1 MKVRIKFGKYGT
13 MKFIGHLDIMR
24 FFQKAIRRADIDIS
38 YTTGFSP
45 HQIMSFAAPLGVGIE
60 SYGEYFDIEV
70 ESATNSQDM
79 IERLNRACVEGIEI
93 YSVKKLPENIG
104 NAMATV
110 AAAEYKIVWKEV
122 DSIPFDLVSQI
133 DRFRSTQAILVEKKT
148 KKNVVEMDIK
158 PSIYT
163 ISADNTSI
171 TMTINASSSGNIKPS
186 LVLEALFKQN
196 NCELDFNTIQII
208 RLDTFVNIG
217 DAQTPQ
223 FVPMDAVGIDITE

>member
-1 MKVRIKFGKYGT
+1 MKVRIKFAKYGT

-70 ESATNSQDM
+70 NSATTSEDM
-79 IERLNRACVEGIEI
+79 IKRLNEACVEGIEI
-93 YSVKKLPENIG
+93 YSVKELPDNIG

-110 AAAEYKIVWKEV
+110 AAAEYKIIWKNQ
-122 DSIPFDLVSQI
+122 DDIPFDLTSQI
-133 DRFRSTQAILVEKKT
+133 DQFGSLPSILIEKKT
-148 KKNVVEMDIK
+148 KKSTAEIDLK
-158 PSIYT
+158 PSIYA
-163 ISADNTSI
+163 ISADATSI

-186 LVLEALFKQN
+186 LVLEALYIRN
-196 NCELDFNTIQII
+196 NTELDLSKIQII
-208 RLDTFVNIG
+208 RMDTFVNTG
-217 DAQTPQ
+217 TDEKPV
-223 FVPMDAVGIDITE
+223 FVPMDAVGVDII

>member
-1 MKVRIKFGKYGT
+1 MKVRIKFAKYGT

-70 ESATNSQDM
+70 NSATTSSDM
-79 IERLNRACVEGIEI
+79 LKRLNNACVEGIEI
-93 YSVKKLPENIG
+93 YSIKALPDNIG

-110 AAAEYKIVWKEV
+110 AAAEYKIVWKDTSAIPVDLKSQV
-122 DSIPFDLVSQI
+122 DSFGSLPTIYI
-133 DRFRSTQAILVEKKT
+133 EKKT
-148 KKNVVEMDIK
+148 KKSVAEIDLK

-163 ISADNTSI
+163 ISADDNSI

-186 LVLEALFKQN
+186 LVLEALYSYSN
-196 NCELDFNTIQII
+196 ITLDMNQIQII
-208 RLDTFVNIG
+208 RQDTFVNIG
-217 DAQTPQ
+217 TDEKPE
-223 FVPMDAVGIDITE
+223 FVPMDAVGVDII